1 MSILKKHQKVF
12 SLLQVELEQFGFNE
26 FNYRPHNYLLDAK
39 KNIGELTYL
48 LSFHLSSKSI
58 SLSYVYGEIMVNP
71 VNKILN
77 QFIPDLSDN
86 NEFITLKN
94 HKNGGTQDDFEKINR
109 HVKNVDIGVYI
120 AVIME
125 HIKKIDF
132 PFFEQYPTLETIN
145 QEIINKVPEDDYFEW
160 FPGLFLYKALIIMKL
175 CANSKYEDYKN
186 RKIELY
192 KEYLE
197 KDINKYKDTYKRFL
211 SLIDYLDSGKYLK
224 IIESDT
230 IV

>member
-1 MSILKKHQKVF
+1 MSILKKQKKTF
-12 SLLQVELEQFGFNE
+12 DLLQVELEQFGFNE

-48 LSFHLSSKSI
+48 LRVHLAKGI
-58 SLSYVYGEIMVNP
+58 SLSYVRGYIMVNP

-120 AVIME
+120 TAIME

-132 PFFEQYPTLETIN
+132 PFFAQYPTLETIN
-145 QEIINKVPEDDYFEW
+145 QEIINKVPENDYFEW
-160 FPGLFLYKALIIMKL
+160 FPGAALNKIIIIMKI
-175 CANSKYEDYKN
+175 CNNPKYEAYKLKN
-186 RKIELY
+186 IKIGLQFVEQNPQMW
-192 KEYLE
+192 EE
-197 KDINKYKDTYKRFL
+197 KYKRYL

-224 IIESDT
+224 IIESDN

>member
-1 MSILKKHQKVF
+1 MSILKKQKKTF
-12 SLLQVELEQFGFNE
+12 DLIQVELEQFGFNE

-48 LSFHLSSKSI
+48 LRVHLAKGI
-58 SLSYVYGEIMVNP
+58 SLSFVRGHIMVNP

-77 QFIPDLSDN
+77 QFIPDLSRN

-120 AVIME
+120 TAIME

-132 PFFEQYPTLETIN
+132 PFFAQYPTLETIN
-145 QEIINKVPEDDYFEW
+145 QEIINKVPHDDYNKW
-160 FPGLFLYKALIIMKL
+160 FPGKLNFKVLTIMKL
-175 CANSKYEDYKN
+175 CSNPNYDAFKNWALSAYKKGVEIDHDY
-186 RKIELY
+186 Y
-192 KEYLE
+192 
-197 KDINKYKDTYKRFL
+197 INDFNNLNTL
-211 SLIDYLDSGKYLK
+211 LALLDSGNYLK
-224 IIESDT
+224 IIESDN
-230 IV
+230 II